1 MMSRD
6 NAQTAS
12 VDILLSSY
20 NGEKYLRTQ
29 LDSILA
35 QTWKNLTLRIRDDG
49 STDGTRKIL
58 AEYEKKYDNVIVY
71 YEENVG
77 LVKSFLKLVSYSD
90 ADYVGFSDQ
99 DDYWLPEKVERAVE
113 LLSKEKG
120 PALYSSNQTLVDNDL
135 KVLPGETVPHPV
147 PGFGN
152 AVVESMCTGCTV
164 LMNRELVSL
173 VKKDLPD
180 HAIWHDWWCYLVCEY
195 CGTYVFD
202 DRSFIYYRQH
212 GDNQLGSSRS
222 TLQMIKNKWDFLKK
236 TRGKLGAQLT
246 DFQKR
251 FRGNGEKDAL
261 VDQLLKSR
269 SNILSRFKLAFSSR
283 IYRQKRL
290 DGFVMRCLIL
300 INKML

>member
-1 MMSRD
+1 MKPK
-6 NAQTAS
+6 

-20 NGEKYLRTQ
+20 NGEKYLKTQ

-35 QTWKNLTLRIRDDG
+35 QTWENLTLRIRDDG
-49 STDGTRKIL
+49 STDGTREIL
-58 AEYEKKYDNVIVY
+58 AEYEKKYENVIVY

-77 LVKSFLKLVSYSD
+77 LVKSFLTLLSYSD
-90 ADYVGFSDQ
+90 ADYAGFSDQ

-113 LLSKEKG
+113 KLSNVKG
-120 PALYSSNQTLVDNDL
+120 PALYSSNQTLVDQEL
-135 KVLPGETVPHPV
+135 KVLPGETVPMPK

-164 LMNRELVSL
+164 LMNRELTEL
-173 VKKDLPD
+173 VKKELPE

-195 CGTYVFD
+195 AGTYVFD
-202 DRSFIYYRQH
+202 PRSFIHYRQH

-222 TLQMIKNKWDFLKK
+222 ALQMIRNKWDFLKK
-236 TRGKLGAQLT
+236 TRGQLGAQLS

-251 FRGNGEKDAL
+251 FRGDREKDEL
-261 VDQLLKSR
+261 VDLLIKSGN
-269 SNILSRFKLAFSSR
+269 NISSRFKLAFSRR